1 MKHLLEKM
9 LTECLTLAWQEWSPN
24 NAGGASWLRSR
35 THTLLMYPCVFVIF
49 FCVCVL
55 GKTTVI

>member
-9 LTECLTLAWQEWSPN
+9 LTECLTLAWQEWLPN
-24 NAGGASWLRSR
+24 NSGGSWLRSR

-49 FCVCVL
+49 FLCMCFGQNL
-55 GKTTVI
+55 Q